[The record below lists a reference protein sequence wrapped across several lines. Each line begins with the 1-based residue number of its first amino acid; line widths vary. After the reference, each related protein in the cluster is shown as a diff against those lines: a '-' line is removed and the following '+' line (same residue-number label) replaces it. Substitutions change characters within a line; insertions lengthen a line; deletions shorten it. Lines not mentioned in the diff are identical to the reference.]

1 MKIGFVC
8 SCFDLLHSGHILML
22 QEAKSKCDFLIVGLQ
37 TDPTIDR
44 PDTKNKPIQSI
55 VERFIQLDGVK
66 YVDKIIP
73 YESEKDLLDILNSF
87 RIDIRIMGDEYKD
100 KEFTGKGLPIEIY
113 FNSRKHG
120 FSTSE
125 LRKRLK
131 EN

>member
-8 SCFDLLHSGHILML
+8 SCFDLLHSGHVLML
-22 QEAKSKCDFLIVGLQ
+22 QEAKSKCDFLIAGLQ

-44 PDTKNKPIQSI
+44 PDSKNKPIQSI

-73 YESEKDLLDILNSF
+73 YESEKDLLDILNSIK
-87 RIDIRIMGDEYKD
+87 IDIRIMGEEYKD

-131 EN
+131 AN

>member
-22 QEAKSKCDFLIVGLQ
+22 QEAKSHCDFLIAGLQ

-44 PDTKNKPIQSI
+44 PESKNKPIQSI

-73 YESEKDLLDILNSF
+73 YESERDLLDILNSIK
-87 RIDIRIMGDEYKD
+87 IDIRIMGEEYKD

-113 FNSRKHG
+113 YNSRKHG

-131 EN
+131 AN

>member
-8 SCFDLLHSGHILML
+8 SCFDLLHSGHLLML
-22 QEAKSKCDFLIVGLQ
+22 QEAKSKCDFLIAGLQ
-37 TDPTIDR
+37 TDSTIDR
-44 PDTKNKPIQSI
+44 PESKNKPIQSI

-73 YESEKDLLDILNSF
+73 YESEKDLLDILNSIK
-87 RIDIRIMGDEYKD
+87 IDIRIMGEEYKD

-131 EN
+131 AN